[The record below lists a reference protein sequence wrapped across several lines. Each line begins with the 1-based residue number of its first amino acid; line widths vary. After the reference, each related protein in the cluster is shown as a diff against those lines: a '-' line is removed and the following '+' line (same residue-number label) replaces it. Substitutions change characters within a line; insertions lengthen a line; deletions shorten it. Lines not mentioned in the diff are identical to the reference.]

1 MNYWDRKLMQRRRF
15 LAAGGV
21 TALGAASVALVGCG
35 SDEDSSDVPGEPTSP
50 QSVATAP
57 APTTSAAPRRG
68 GVFISGAGNAA
79 SDHLDIQQSV
89 HPGILKWS
97 QYVNDGLMILDEP
110 TPGDLTIKPML
121 VEAWEQPDPQTVI
134 LRIRKGVKFANV
146 APANGRALNAKDVA
160 FSLTRMGTDNAKFPR
175 RSWFTPVDQIT
186 TPDDYT
192 VRITTKRPYAAFL
205 QLLAHPWTV
214 VIDSETVKAD
224 GDQVKRM
231 VGSGPYI
238 AKRIELSV
246 QAEFERNPDYWDAGK
261 PYMDTFRFIAIPD
274 PAAQLAAFRSGQLS
288 VVNPT
293 PDIRDKFRS
302 ENPDAREVIAP
313 TPGIGLAGFNIRNA
327 PFNDMRV
334 RQAIANAVD
343 IPAWLQALVKG
354 DGQQTGP
361 MPAFY
366 KPWAL
371 PKEKILYQKP
381 NLQKAK
387 DLMKAA
393 GLEEGFKMGSITL
406 SRVDYGGAAIQM
418 QADLKQLNID
428 VDIQV
433 QPTSTEYS
441 NKIFVQRTFEGMNGG
456 NFAPDD
462 PDQLSDTYHSKAT
475 QNWTGYSNST
485 VDALFEKQSMTLD
498 YKERRAIVDQI
509 QAILMDEVATLWT
522 FVVNDHNFYVKNSG
536 NMRRSPM
543 NGNFDRYEARN
554 LFYSA

>member
-1 MNYWDRKLMQRRRF
+1 
-15 LAAGGV
+15 
-21 TALGAASVALVGCG
+21 
-35 SDEDSSDVPGEPTSP
+35 
-50 QSVATAP
+50 
-57 APTTSAAPRRG
+57 
-68 GVFISGAGNAA
+68 
-79 SDHLDIQQSV
+79 
-89 HPGILKWS
+89 
-97 QYVNDGLMILDEP
+97 
-110 TPGDLTIKPML
+110 
-121 VEAWEQPDPQTVI
+121 
-134 LRIRKGVKFANV
+134 VKFANV
-146 APANGRALNAKDVA
+146 APANGRALTAKDVA

-238 AKRIELSV
+238 AKRIEPSV
-246 QAEFERNPDYWDAGK
+246 QAEFERNPDYWEAGK

-288 VVNPT
+288 VVNPAA
-293 PDIRDKFRS
+293 DIREKFRS

-313 TPGIGLAGFNIRNA
+313 TPGIGLAGFNIRKA

-343 IPAWLQALVKG
+343 IPGWLQALVKG

-371 PKEKILYQKP
+371 PPEKILYQKP

-393 GLEEGFKMGSITL
+393 GQENGFKMGSITL

-418 QADLKQLNID
+418 QADLKQLNIE

-475 QNWTGYSNST
+475 QNWTGYSNAT
-485 VDALFEKQSMTLD
+485 VDGLFEKQSMTID